1 MATSSSS
8 SSSSSENRICI
19 NERLTDD
26 ELGAILSK
34 LECDKDKEGFG
45 LVCKR
50 WLYLQSTERKKL
62 CARAGPLMLQKMA
75 DRFTHLIE
83 LDLSQSSSRSFFP
96 GVTDSDLSVVA
107 SAFGC
112 LHILKLQNCKGV
124 TDVGM
129 VALANGLPHLQS
141 LDVSYCRKITDRGL
155 EAIAK
160 GCNLR
165 SLHLEGCKFVTDKLL
180 QALAENCLN
189 LEELGLLGCIKITDM
204 GLAVLVDGCRQIKSL
219 DVSKCSNVGDAGVS
233 CVSKACSSYLMTF
246 KLLDCHKI
254 GDGSIFSLA
263 QSCKNLEI
271 LVIGGCRNI
280 SDESLKSLV
289 LACNHSLKFLRMDW
303 CLNVSDTTLGC
314 VLSQCG
320 SLEALDIGC
329 CEEVTDGAFRK
340 IGSAGFESRLKF
352 LRVSNCPKITVSGI
366 EMLLDSCK
374 SLEYL
379 DVRSCPNVT
388 EASCYQA
395 GLRFPDCCKVNF
407 TGSLSQLDALVDVF
421 L

>member
-1 MATSSSS
+1 MATS

-62 CARAGPLMLQKMA
+62 CARADPLMLRKMA

-141 LDVSYCRKITDRGL
+141 LDVS
-155 EAIAK
+155 
-160 GCNLR
+160 R
-165 SLHLEGCKFVTDKLL
+165 SQTG
-180 QALAENCLN
+180 ALAENCLN

-204 GLAVLVDGCRQIKSL
+204 GLAVHVDGCRQIKSL
-219 DVSKCSNVGDAGVS
+219 DVR
-233 CVSKACSSYLMTF
+233 
-246 KLLDCHKI
+246 
-254 GDGSIFSLA
+254 DGSIFSLA

-271 LVIGGCRNI
+271 LVIGGCHNI

-329 CEEVTDGAFRK
+329 CEDVTDGAFRK